1 MKLSV
6 IIVNYKVKH
15 FLEVCLDSVF
25 KACKGLSA
33 EVIVVDNWSQDD
45 SIPYLK
51 SRFPQVHFIANT
63 VNLGFGKANNQA
75 VRVAQG
81 EYILFLNPDTIVAED
96 TFEKCI
102 AYLDAH
108 QSVGALGPRLIDG
121 KGSFAPD
128 AKKSFPT
135 LSVAIFKT
143 LGLHKL
149 FPKNAYLNRYYA
161 AHINEWETAQVEALS
176 GCCMFVRASI
186 IPSIGGAFDESFFM
200 YCEDVDLNYR
210 INKGG
215 YLNMYFPEATVL
227 HFKGEST
234 KKLSYQ
240 YVKVFN
246 DALITFVKKHY
257 SAANA
262 GLFIGF
268 IKFGI
273 ALRGAIGFATNWLK
287 KYKLALVDFIVLFCT
302 LSLLT
307 SFWVEHIKNINKVSS
322 KFINYT
328 YPAYLLIWMGALY
341 FNGVYN
347 KLYKPLRVVRAMFVG
362 SILCLAYY
370 GLLPADLRYSRA
382 LILLSGMTGGLLLLA
397 AHELVH
403 RLGIV
408 PLTYAGS
415 ISAKA
420 VVFSNHDDYV
430 AIQQKWKGL
439 AWAPQLCGHV
449 QDDPYTLATPSS
461 QFKQLVQATS
471 SNEVVFVSEALTYAQ
486 LFEWMRVLGPKYN
499 YKIHISNSNYFIGS
513 NQSELAGDSLQLDPV
528 YALADPDQQR
538 NKRLIDIAISLLIL
552 ASLPILALFKYT
564 LDKKAAACLLVLKGK
579 ATWVGYCSTAFL
591 DAQLPRL
598 APSIMA
604 AYRYQTDFVPNES
617 LAQQFNKDYA
627 LHYHAWTDIKLV
639 MHNLRFI

>member
-1 MKLSV
+1 M
-6 IIVNYKVKH
+6 
-15 FLEVCLDSVF
+15 
-25 KACKGLSA
+25 
-33 EVIVVDNWSQDD
+33 
-45 SIPYLK
+45 
-51 SRFPQVHFIANT
+51 
-63 VNLGFGKANNQA
+63 
-75 VRVAQG
+75 
-81 EYILFLNPDTIVAED
+81 
-96 TFEKCI
+96 
-102 AYLDAH
+102 
-108 QSVGALGPRLIDG
+108 
-121 KGSFAPD
+121 
-128 AKKSFPT
+128 
-135 LSVAIFKT
+135 
-143 LGLHKL
+143 
-149 FPKNAYLNRYYA
+149 
-161 AHINEWETAQVEALS
+161 
-176 GCCMFVRASI
+176 
-186 IPSIGGAFDESFFM
+186 
-200 YCEDVDLNYR
+200 
-210 INKGG
+210 
-215 YLNMYFPEATVL
+215 
-227 HFKGEST
+227 
-234 KKLSYQ
+234 
-240 YVKVFN
+240 
-246 DALITFVKKHY
+246 
-257 SAANA
+257 
-262 GLFIGF
+262 
-268 IKFGI
+268 
-273 ALRGAIGFATNWLK
+273 
-287 KYKLALVDFIVLFCT
+287 
-302 LSLLT
+302 
-307 SFWVEHIKNINKVSS
+307 
-322 KFINYT
+322 
-328 YPAYLLIWMGALY
+328 
-341 FNGVYN
+341 
-347 KLYKPLRVVRAMFVG
+347 
-362 SILCLAYY
+362 AYY

-486 LFEWMRVLGPKYN
+486 LFEWMRVLGPQYN

-552 ASLPILALFKYT
+552 ASLPILALLKYT
-564 LDKKAAACLLVLKGK
+564 LDKKAAACLSVLKGK
-579 ATWVGYCSTAFL
+579 ATWVGYCSTAFP

-604 AYRYQTDFVPNES
+604 AYRYQTNFVPNES

-639 MHNLRFI
+639 IHNLRFI